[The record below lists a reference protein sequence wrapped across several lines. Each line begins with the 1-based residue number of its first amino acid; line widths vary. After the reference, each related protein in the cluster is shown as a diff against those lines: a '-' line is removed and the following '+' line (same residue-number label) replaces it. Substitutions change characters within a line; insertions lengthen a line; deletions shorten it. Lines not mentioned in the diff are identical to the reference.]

1 VGKGVAVANLV
12 SAMRDRDN
20 FPDFILCVGDD
31 RSDEGMFEAT
41 TTGMKNRAVVE
52 TVEIFPCTVGIKPSL
67 AKYYLDEPADVLKM
81 LQGLTQL
88 STQQPVAS
96 QSQVSFD

>member
-1 VGKGVAVANLV
+1 MSKGVAVENIV
-12 SAMRDRDN
+12 STMGDRGN

-31 RSDEGMFEAT
+31 RSDEDMFEAT
-41 TTGMKNRAVVE
+41 TTKMALAD
-52 TVEIFPCTVGIKPSL
+52 TVEIFPCTVGNKPSL

-81 LQGLTQL
+81 LQDLTQL
-88 STQQPVAS
+88 STQHTAAS